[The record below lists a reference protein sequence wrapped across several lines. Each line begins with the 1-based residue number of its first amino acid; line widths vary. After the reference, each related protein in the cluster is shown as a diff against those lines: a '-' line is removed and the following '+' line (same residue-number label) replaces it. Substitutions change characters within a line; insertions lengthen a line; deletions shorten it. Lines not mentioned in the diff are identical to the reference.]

1 MDKQGSEKFRAPER
15 TLIPG
20 RTGRK
25 SVEQFEMCAVSAMGA
40 KEVGAATTV
49 IVADWRQW
57 QR

>member
-1 MDKQGSEKFRAPER
+1 MTAVVEVAAVVAAANGGSDGGDR
-15 TLIPG
+15 TRRG
-20 RTGRK
+20 
-25 SVEQFEMCAVSAMGA
+25 AVSAMGA